1 MVVETPIAQVLTP
14 VDSVGIQETSLA
26 TLRITHMTKV
36 AVTGGAGFIGSNLTR
51 RLLSEGYEVTVVDDL
66 STGLLSN
73 VDQQGA
79 TFCQVSIT
87 NPKGLA
93 AALKDCET
101 IFHLAARGS
110 VPRSIKNPIATHDVN
125 ATGTLNVLEV
135 ARVTGAHVV
144 FSSSSSVYG
153 RNMQLPK
160 DESMWLGP
168 MTPYAASKLAAEG
181 YMQAYASAYNVP
193 TTLLRFF
200 NVFGP
205 RQRPDHEY
213 AAVLPKWIWLAMQG
227 QPIDVFG
234 DGTASRDFTYVET
247 VLDIAM
253 TAMKER
259 VTTEGAINLAY
270 GNRISLNNT
279 ISMLEKHFPDLQ
291 VNYKENRLGDVKESQ
306 NAPELLNTLFPAI
319 TPKPFEDALAETV
332 DWLREFGHSVAN
344 GPKTED

>member
-1 MVVETPIAQVLTP
+1 MA
-14 VDSVGIQETSLA
+14 
-26 TLRITHMTKV
+26 KV

-51 RLLSEGYEVTVVDDL
+51 RLISEGYEVVVVDDL
-66 STGLLSN
+66 STGLVSN
-73 VDQQGA
+73 VDLDNS
-79 TFCQVSIT
+79 TFHQVSIT
-87 NPKGLA
+87 DARALHR
-93 AALKDCET
+93 ALKNCQT

-110 VPRSIKNPIATHDVN
+110 VPRSIKNPVATHDVN
-125 ATGTLNVLEV
+125 ATGTLNVLEA
-135 ARVTGAHVV
+135 ARESSAHVI

-181 YMQAYASAYNVP
+181 YVQAYAAAYRVP

-227 QPIDVFG
+227 QPIDVYG
-234 DGTASRDFTYVET
+234 DGTASRDFTYVDT

-253 TAMKER
+253 TAMKEK
-259 VTTEGAINLAY
+259 VVTEGAMNLAY
-270 GNRISLNNT
+270 GNRIFLNDT
-279 ISMLEKHFPDLQ
+279 IEMLKKHFPDLQ
-291 VNYKENRLGDVKESQ
+291 VNYKSERLGDVKESQ
-306 NAPELLNTLFPAI
+306 NDPQLLKKLFPKI
-319 TPKPFEDALAETV
+319 QPKEFETALSETIE
-332 DWLREFGHSVAN
+332 WLKEFGQSVAN
-344 GPKTED
+344 GPTTTD

>member
-1 MVVETPIAQVLTP
+1 MKK
-14 VDSVGIQETSLA
+14 VG
-26 TLRITHMTKV
+26 
-36 AVTGGAGFIGSNLTR
+36 VTGGAGFIGSNLTR
-51 RLLSEGYEVTVVDDL
+51 RLISEGHDVVVFDDL
-66 STGLLSN
+66 STGLISN
-73 VDQQGA
+73 VDQSNC
-79 TFCQVSIT
+79 TFINASIT
-87 NPKGLA
+87 DHQALHN
-93 AALKDCET
+93 ALKDCQT

-110 VPRSIKNPIATHDVN
+110 VPRSIKNPVATHAVN

-135 ARVTGAHVV
+135 ARASGAHVV

-181 YMQAYASAYNVP
+181 YVQAYATAYKVP

-227 QPIDVFG
+227 RAIDVYG
-234 DGTASRDFTYVET
+234 DGSASRDFTYIDT

-253 TAMKER
+253 TAMNER
-259 VTTEGAINLAY
+259 VLTEGAMNLAY
-270 GNRISLNNT
+270 GNRIFLSDT
-279 ISMLEKHFPDLQ
+279 VEMLRKHFPDLQ
-291 VNYKENRLGDVKESQ
+291 VNYVAERLGDVKESQ
-306 NAPELLNTLFPAI
+306 NAPALLNRLFPKI
-319 TPKPFEDALAETV
+319 QPKEFETALTETIQ
-332 DWLREFGHSVAN
+332 WLQEFGQSVAN
-344 GPKTED
+344 GPATKD

>member
-1 MVVETPIAQVLTP
+1 
-14 VDSVGIQETSLA
+14 
-26 TLRITHMTKV
+26 MTKV
-36 AVTGGAGFIGSNLTR
+36 AVTGGAGFIGSNLTM
-51 RLLSEGYEVTVVDDL
+51 RLIDEGYEVVVVDDL

-73 VDQQGA
+73 VNQDNSTLHEISIVDLKSLA
-79 TFCQVSIT
+79 T
-87 NPKGLA
+87 
-93 AALKDCET
+93 ALRGCET

-110 VPRSIKNPIATHDVN
+110 VPRSLKNPTATHEVN

-135 ARVTGAHVV
+135 ARQSGAHVV

-168 MTPYAASKLAAEG
+168 MTPYAASKLSAEG
-181 YMQAYASAYNVP
+181 YVQAYTSAYNVP

-227 QPIDVFG
+227 KPIDVYG

-253 TAMKER
+253 RAMKEKI
-259 VTTEGAINLAY
+259 TTEGALNLAF
-270 GNRISLNNT
+270 GNRIFLNDT
-279 ISMLEKHFPDLQ
+279 IELLKKHFPDLQ

-306 NAPELLNTLFPAI
+306 NSPGLLKSLFPAI

-332 DWLREFGHSVAN
+332 EWLKKFGQSVAN
-344 GPKTED
+344 GPKTMD

>member
-1 MVVETPIAQVLTP
+1 MA
-14 VDSVGIQETSLA
+14 
-26 TLRITHMTKV
+26 KV

-51 RLLSEGYEVTVVDDL
+51 RLISEGHEVVVVDDL
-66 STGLLSN
+66 STGLVSN
-73 VDQQGA
+73 VDQA
-79 TFCQVSIT
+79 ETTFHQVSIT
-87 NPKGLA
+87 DAKALH
-93 AALKDCET
+93 AALKDSQT

-110 VPRSIKNPIATHDVN
+110 VPRSIKNPVATHDVN

-135 ARVTGAHVV
+135 ARESGAHVI

-153 RNMQLPK
+153 RNTQLPK

-181 YMQAYASAYNVP
+181 YVQAYAAAYKVP

-227 QPIDVFG
+227 HPIDVYG
-234 DGTASRDFTYVET
+234 DGTASRDFTYVDT

-253 TAMKER
+253 TAMKEKV
-259 VTTEGAINLAY
+259 VTDGAMNLAY
-270 GNRISLNNT
+270 GNRIFLNDT
-279 ISMLEKHFPDLQ
+279 IEMLKKHFPDLQ
-291 VNYKENRLGDVKESQ
+291 VNYKSERLGDVKESQ
-306 NAPELLNTLFPAI
+306 NDPELLKKLFPKI
-319 TPKPFEDALAETV
+319 QPKEFEKAMSETIE
-332 DWLREFGHSVAN
+332 WLKEFGQRVAN
-344 GPKTED
+344 GPATTD